1 MATVSPREALGY
13 ALSREMALLYGVV
26 LAGYVSMIVG
36 AWIGA
41 DWAMRGGG
49 GGFVG
54 QVLSAALFLGG
65 VVAVL
70 AGLIGIVYKVIADA
84 NAVASD

>member
-13 ALSREMALLYGVV
+13 ALSREMAILYGVV
-26 LAGYVSMIVG
+26 LAGYVGMLLG
-36 AWIGA
+36 AWIGTG
-41 DWAMRGGG
+41 WAVRGGG

-54 QVLSAALFLGG
+54 QILSAVLFLGG

-70 AGLIGIVYKVIADA
+70 AGLVGIVYKVIADA
-84 NAVASD
+84 NAVARA